1 LTISKTHFT
10 FDKNDVMNI
19 PLLLHHRFKRM
30 GWCLLIPATIV
41 GIFLAANGFNKE
53 WLNMHVFAFWYDK
66 GIFSNGGAFD
76 WVEVK
81 AGNTLV
87 AVIWLIGALMVGFS
101 KEKLEDEFI
110 ANLRLSSLLWSV
122 WINYLLLLVSYIFI
136 YGFPFL
142 NVMLYNMFTILIIFI
157 ARFNFILYR
166 SSKMVPDEK

>member
-1 LTISKTHFT
+1 
-10 FDKNDVMNI
+10 MNTT
-19 PLLLHHRFKRM
+19 LLLHNRFKRI
-30 GWCLLIPATIV
+30 GWLLLLPATIA
-41 GIFLAANGFNKE
+41 GIFLAVKGFNME
-53 WLNMHVFAFWYDK
+53 WLNMHVFAFWYDNA
-66 GIFSNGGAFD
+66 IFSPGGSFD

-110 ANLRLSSLLWSV
+110 ANLRLTSLLWSV
-122 WINYLLLLVSYIFI
+122 WINYLLLLVSFIFI

-166 SSKMVPDEK
+166 NSRMAVHEE

>member
-1 LTISKTHFT
+1 MTFGKIDFT
-10 FDKNDVMNI
+10 FGENYKMNT
-19 PLLLHHRFKRM
+19 PLLLHNRFKRI
-30 GWCLLIPATIV
+30 GWFLLIPATIV

-53 WLNMHVFAFWYDK
+53 WLNMPVFAFWYDNA
-66 GIFSNGGAFD
+66 IFSKGGSFD
-76 WVEVK
+76 WVEVN

-122 WINYLLLLVSYIFI
+122 WINYLLLLVSFIFI
-136 YGFPFL
+136 YGLPFL
-142 NVMLYNMFTILIIFI
+142 NVMVYNMFTVLIIFI

-166 SSKMVPDEK
+166 NSKLATDEK